1 MSSSARASAA
11 KAKPSRHVRFG
22 DDGEPIAGH
31 GGLRAAD
38 IPVEK
43 IVEGDEYED
52 DEEIDDVED
61 EEYSD
66 AEDEE
71 EEYSD
76 GEDLGADMA
85 IEEAVERLDLIGQ
98 ALVTEDGL
106 GVVDVLEDIATSL
119 KQIVKILYASHR
131 GTRG

>member
-1 MSSSARASAA
+1 MSSSIRASST
-11 KAKPSRHVRFG
+11 KTKPSRHVRFG
-22 DDGEPIAGH
+22 EDGEIEIAGH
-31 GGLRAAD
+31 GGLRASD
-38 IPVEK
+38 IPAEN
-43 IVEGDEYED
+43 ISEEEYDGDEELAD
-52 DEEIDDVED
+52 GDE

-66 AEDEE
+66 ENGE

-76 GEDLGADMA
+76 GEDLGEDMA
-85 IEEAVERLDLIGQ
+85 IEEAIEHLGVIGQ

-131 GTRG
+131 GNRG